1 VYQKD
6 IALSYATFMP
16 LLGKGLVTSH
26 GEHWAYQRKLLGA
39 VFKIEILNNTMG
51 AAMNAV
57 NRLSCRINGT
67 KKAR

>member
-1 VYQKD
+1 
-6 IALSYATFMP
+6 MP

-39 VFKIEILNNTMG
+39 VFKIEILNDTMV

-57 NRLSCRINGT
+57 NRLSSKLNGM
-67 KKAR
+67 KGKIEGGRGGEK